1 MIRVLLAVD
10 SPTICKRL
18 QVLFKQDPA
27 IEVVGQVT
35 DPVDVLLAVSE
46 MQADVVVQ
54 TWPQSGKPPGSV
66 STLFAEYGELLVI
79 GVPPRQDRAWAC
91 RQRIAR
97 TKLPTIEDLIPEI
110 HRRVPAAK

>member
-1 MIRVLLAVD
+1 MIRVLFAVD
-10 SPTICKRL
+10 SATVCERL
-18 QVLFKQDPA
+18 QALFEQDPD

-35 DPVDVLLAVSE
+35 DAVDVLLAVDE

-54 TWPQSGKPPGSV
+54 TWPHSGKPPGSV
-66 STLFAEYGELLVI
+66 STLLAEYPELLVI

-97 TKLPTIEDLIPEI
+97 TRLPAIEDLIPEI